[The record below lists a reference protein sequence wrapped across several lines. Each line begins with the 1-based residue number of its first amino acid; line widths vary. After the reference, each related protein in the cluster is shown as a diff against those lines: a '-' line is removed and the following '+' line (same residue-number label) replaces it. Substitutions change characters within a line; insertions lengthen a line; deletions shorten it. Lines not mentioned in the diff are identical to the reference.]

1 MDILLLAL
9 AIVCVIVGMVGAVL
23 PMLPGPPLSYAALWL
38 MWWRDP
44 SEVSSTALWITGVLM
59 VVLLVADYLAP
70 IWLTKKRRRLS
81 TSRTRSHRRTHHRA
95 FLWSLGFVA
104 RSFPRCIG
112 GRTDGQITA
121 AQGIEGG
128 FAFICRLP
136 ANHRTETALWHSTR
150 RDGGNGHLMS
160 RFH

>member
-70 IWLTKKRRRLS
+70 IWLTKKGGGSRQAERGATVGLIIGLFFGLWGLLLGPFLGALVGELMAKSPLRKALKVASLS
-81 TSRTRSHRRTHHRA
+81 FIA
-95 FLWSLGFVA
+95 FLQTTGLKLLYGIALAVMVA
-104 RSFPRCIG
+104 MAI
-112 GRTDGQITA
+112 
-121 AQGIEGG
+121 
-128 FAFICRLP
+128 
-136 ANHRTETALWHSTR
+136 
-150 RDGGNGHLMS
+150 
-160 RFH
+160 

>member
-70 IWLTKKRRRLS
+70 IWLTKKGGGSRQAERGATVGLIIGLFFGLWGLLLCPFLGALVGELVAKSPLRKALKVASLS
-81 TSRTRSHRRTHHRA
+81 FVA
-95 FLWSLGFVA
+95 FLQTTGLKLLY
-104 RSFPRCIG
+104 
-112 GRTDGQITA
+112 
-121 AQGIEGG
+121 GI
-128 FAFICRLP
+128 
-136 ANHRTETALWHSTR
+136 ALAV
-150 RDGGNGHLMS
+150 MVVMAI
-160 RFH
+160 